1 MKNIRLI
8 AKLDVKGNNLV
19 KGIQYEGLRKLGK
32 PNEYALKYYKE
43 GIDEILYLDTVAS
56 LYNRNNLNE
65 IVKECAKNVFVPL
78 TVGGGIR
85 NLDDVA
91 RILDSGADKVA
102 INTAALKNP
111 NLISEVAD
119 KYGSQCMV
127 LSIQAKKVSENRWE
141 AYYDNGR
148 EKTGIDVVSWIS
160 TGYNLG
166 AGEIIVTSVD
176 REGTMKGLEIELIR
190 CVSSLVPIPV
200 IACGGLATEKDFV
213 DAIMVGKADA
223 VAVASSL
230 HYGKVTIST
239 IKDNAS
245 SCGINVRR

>member
-19 KGIQYEGLRKLGK
+19 KGIQYEGLRKLGL

-43 GIDEILYLDTVAS
+43 GIDEILYLDIVAS
-56 LYNRNNLNE
+56 LYNRNNVSE

-85 NLDDVA
+85 DLDDVA

-102 INTAALKNP
+102 INTAALKDP
-111 NLISEVAD
+111 NLISRVAD

-127 LSIQAKKVSENRWE
+127 LSVQAKKISENKWE

-166 AGEIIVTSVD
+166 AGEVIVTSVD
-176 REGTMKGLEIELIR
+176 REGTMKGLDIELIK

-200 IACGGLATEKDFV
+200 IACGGLATERDFV
-213 DAIMVGKADA
+213 DAVLFGKADA

-230 HYGKVTIST
+230 HYGKITIST
-239 IKDNAS
+239 IKDNAAK
-245 SCGINVRR
+245 CGINVRR